1 MVTGVAG
8 ASVVSYALER
18 TLFVRIAISAGE
30 EKNPKGRRFRYI
42 PLSAGA
48 VEALERQ
55 AERLI

>member
-1 MVTGVAG
+1 M
-8 ASVVSYALER
+8 SYALER